1 MKFIKDYFSESTKK
15 DFFGALTTRVIRWT
29 GSTSGIMTA
38 NGLMLLWLIYGYFKH
53 FSENSQ
59 LILNT
64 GTSIITFIMLFLI
77 QKGQNKADKATQ
89 LKLDEII
96 YALENGNNKR
106 LGIEK
111 LTEDELDQIKEEYN
125 LEDENE
131 NEKDEK
137 KEDVKIKAVSP

>member
-1 MKFIKDYFSESTKK
+1 MI
-15 DFFGALTTRVIRWT
+15 TTAVIRWT

-38 NGLMLLWLIYGYFKH
+38 NGLMLLWLVYGYYKH
-53 FSENSQ
+53 YSENSQ
-59 LILNT
+59 MILNT

-96 YALENGNNKR
+96 FALETGNNKR

-111 LTEDELDQIKEEYN
+111 LTEEELDQIKEEYN
-125 LEDENE
+125 LEDDQDDIET
-131 NEKDEK
+131 DK
-137 KEDVKIKAVSP
+137 KGEIKAISEL

>member
-1 MKFIKDYFSESTKK
+1 MKFIRYYFSESTKK
-15 DFFGALTTRVIRWT
+15 DFFGTVTTKVIRWT

-53 FSENSQ
+53 YSENSQ

-96 YALENGNNKR
+96 YALETGNNKR

-125 LEDENE
+125 LEEEDENE
-131 NEKDEK
+131 EDEK
-137 KEDVKIKAVSP
+137 KEEVKF